1 MKNNTH
7 DQDQDQ
13 PYSDRELEGI
23 KELEKAQATILK
35 TLQENKR
42 DSKKIQQKTAIDEA
56 VLESIGDGLVVMD
69 KLGIITYVN
78 PALERMV
85 GWTSDE
91 IIGNSIVDT
100 LIMENEKGE
109 QVSYN
114 EEVLAKVLSGEV
126 VVADLTNPFYHV
138 RKDKSRFPIS
148 TNVSPILLEGD
159 IIGAV
164 MTFRDITK
172 EKEIDKTKTEFVSL
186 ASHQLR
192 TPLSTINWY
201 TEMLLAGDVGAL
213 TEDQERYL
221 KEIYRGSQRMV
232 SLVNALLSVSRM
244 DLGTFVL
251 EPEPTDFMR
260 LVENVIKEQQF
271 HIERKKL
278 KVTTAFPD
286 TLPLIH
292 ADAKLLGMVVQNI
305 LSNAVKYTPDK
316 GEIALSLVLAPN
328 QEKILLTITDTG
340 YGIPKN
346 QQGQIFTK
354 LFRAD
359 NVREKETEGTGLGLY
374 IAKTIIDNSE
384 GRLWFTSG
392 ENEGTTFFLE
402 LQTIQPKPEISTL

>member
-1 MKNNTH
+1 MKNPSH
-7 DQDQDQ
+7 DLNE
-13 PYSDRELEGI
+13 PYSDRELRGI
-23 KELEKAQATILK
+23 KELEKAQATILE
-35 TLQENKR
+35 TLQEHKR
-42 DSKKIQQKTAIDEA
+42 DSKKILRKTAIDEA

-69 KLGIITYVN
+69 KLGVITYVN
-78 PALERMV
+78 PTLERMV

-91 IIGNSIVDT
+91 ILGNSIVDT
-100 LIMENEKGE
+100 LILENEKGE

-114 EEVLAKVLSGEV
+114 EEILSKVLAGGI

-148 TNVSPILLEGD
+148 TTVSPILLDGD

-201 TEMLLAGDVGAL
+201 TEMLLAGDVGVL
-213 TEDQERYL
+213 TEDQDRYL

-251 EPEPTDFMR
+251 EPEPTDFTR
-260 LVENVIKEQQF
+260 LIQNVLKEQQF
-271 HIERKKL
+271 HIERKKINIS
-278 KVTTAFPD
+278 TAFPD

-292 ADAKLLGMVVQNI
+292 ADSKLLSMVVQNI
-305 LSNAVKYTPDK
+305 LSNSVKYTPDN
-316 GEIALSLVLAPN
+316 GSISLSLSLAPDKK
-328 QEKILLTITDTG
+328 KILLTITDTG

-374 IAKTIIDNSE
+374 IAKTIIDNSD
-384 GRLWFTSG
+384 GKLWFTSA

-402 LQTIQPKPEISTL
+402 LQTVTTQDKPLMS

>member
-1 MKNNTH
+1 MKNVNALG
-7 DQDQDQ
+7 Q
-13 PYSDRELEGI
+13 PYSDRELKGL
-23 KELEKAQATILK
+23 KDLEIAQATILQ

-42 DSKKIQQKTAIDEA
+42 ESKNILQKTAIDEA

-69 KLGIITYVN
+69 KLGVITYVN

-100 LIMENEKGE
+100 LILEKEKGE
-109 QVSYN
+109 KVSYN
-114 EEVLAKVLSGEV
+114 EEILSKVLAGGI

-138 RKDKSRFPIS
+138 RKDKSTFPIS
-148 TNVSPILLEGD
+148 TTVSPILLEGE

-201 TEMLLAGDVGAL
+201 TEMLLSGDVGVL
-213 TEDQERYL
+213 TEDQVKYL
-221 KEIYRGSQRMV
+221 KEIYRGSRRMV

-251 EPEPTDFMR
+251 EPEPTDFAQ
-260 LVENVIKEQQF
+260 LIQNVITEQQF
-271 HIERKKL
+271 HIGRKML
-278 KVTTAFPD
+278 VVSSTFQES
-286 TLPLIH
+286 LPLIN
-292 ADAKLLGMVVQNI
+292 ADPKLLSMVVQNV
-305 LSNAVKYTPDK
+305 LSNAVKYTPDE
-316 GEIALSLVLAPN
+316 GSIDLTLALTPN
-328 QEKILLTITDTG
+328 KEAIRLTIVDTG
-340 YGIPKN
+340 YGIPKK

-384 GRLWFTSG
+384 GKLWFESE
-392 ENEGTTFFLE
+392 ENKGTTFYLE
-402 LQTIQPKPEISTL
+402 LKVVDSAHPPA

>member
-1 MKNNTH
+1 MKNTVH
-7 DQDQDQ
+7 DTGE
-13 PYSDRELEGI
+13 PYSDRELQGI
-23 KELEKAQATILK
+23 KELEKAQATILQ
-35 TLQENKR
+35 TLQEHKR
-42 DSKKIQQKTAIDEA
+42 DSKKILQKTAIDEA

-69 KLGIITYVN
+69 KSGIITYVN

-85 GWTSDE
+85 GWTADE
-91 IIGNSIVDT
+91 IVGNSIVDT
-100 LIMENEKGE
+100 LILQNEKGE

-114 EEVLAKVLSGEV
+114 EEVLSKVLAGGI

-148 TNVSPILLEGD
+148 TTVSPILLEDG

-201 TEMLLAGDVGAL
+201 TEMLLAGDVGVL

-251 EPEPTDFMR
+251 EPEPTDFIR
-260 LVENVIKEQQF
+260 LIKNVIQEQQF
-271 HIERKKL
+271 HIERKKI
-278 KVTTAFPD
+278 KIATTFPD

-292 ADAKLLGMVVQNI
+292 ADSKLLSMVVQNI
-305 LSNAVKYTPDK
+305 LSNAVKYTPDN
-316 GEIALSLVLAPN
+316 GDIALLLALAPDKK
-328 QEKILLTITDTG
+328 KILLTITDTG

-346 QQGQIFTK
+346 QQEQIFTK

-374 IAKTIIDNSE
+374 IAKTIIDHSE
-384 GRLWFTSG
+384 GKLWFTSE
-392 ENEGTTFFLE
+392 ENGGTTFFLE
-402 LQTIQPKPEISTL
+402 LQTTEAEGNVSTL